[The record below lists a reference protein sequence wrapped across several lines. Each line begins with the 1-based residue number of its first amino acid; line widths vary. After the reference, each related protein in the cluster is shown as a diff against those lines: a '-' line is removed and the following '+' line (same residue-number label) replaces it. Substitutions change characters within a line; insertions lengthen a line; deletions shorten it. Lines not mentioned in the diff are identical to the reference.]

1 MRSSCQSKSESIKT
15 GIIMPSEVGYTPT
28 NLRLAITSLGV
39 TQAALA
45 RLLGVSDRTLRQWLV
60 QDLDA
65 VGHRDM
71 PLKQWHKVL
80 ELIATANV
88 V

>member
-1 MRSSCQSKSESIKT
+1 M
-15 GIIMPSEVGYTPT
+15 
-28 NLRLAITSLGV
+28 

-60 QDLDA
+60 EDLEA
-65 VGHRDM
+65 IGHRDM
-71 PLKQWHKVL
+71 PLKQWRKVL
-80 ELIATANV
+80 ALLATANV

>member
-1 MRSSCQSKSESIKT
+1 LINF
-15 GIIMPSEVGYTPT
+15 EVGYTPT

-45 RLLGVSDRTLRQWLV
+45 ATLGVSDRTLRQWLV
-60 QDLDA
+60 EDLEA
-65 VGHRDM
+65 IGHRDM
-71 PLKQWHKVL
+71 PLKQWRKVL
-80 ELIATANV
+80 ALLATTNV

>member
-1 MRSSCQSKSESIKT
+1 MLNFEL
-15 GIIMPSEVGYTPT
+15 GYTPT
-28 NLRLAITSLGV
+28 NLRLAIAALGM

-45 RLLGVSDRTLRQWLV
+45 RLLGVSERTLRQWLV
-60 QDLDA
+60 EDLEA

-71 PLKQWHKVL
+71 PLKQWRKVL
-80 ELIATANV
+80 ALLSTANV

>member
-1 MRSSCQSKSESIKT
+1 MKNNF
-15 GIIMPSEVGYTPT
+15 EVGYTPT
-28 NLRLAITSLGV
+28 NLRLVIEKLGV

-60 QDLDA
+60 EDLDA
-65 VGHRDM
+65 IGHRDM
-71 PLKQWHKVL
+71 PLKQWRNVL
-80 ELIATANV
+80 ALLATANV

>member
-1 MRSSCQSKSESIKT
+1 MNCSFEF
-15 GIIMPSEVGYTPT
+15 GYTPT
-28 NLRLAITSLGV
+28 NLRLAINALGV

-60 QDLDA
+60 EDLDA
-65 VGHRDM
+65 IGHRDM
-71 PLKQWHKVL
+71 PLKQWL
-80 ELIATANV
+80 EVMTLLATANV

>member
-1 MRSSCQSKSESIKT
+1 MLNDYEA
-15 GIIMPSEVGYTPT
+15 GYTPT
-28 NLRLAITSLGV
+28 NLRLAITKLGI

-60 QDLDA
+60 EDLEA
-65 VGHRDM
+65 IGHRDM
-71 PLKQWHKVL
+71 PLKQWRKVL
-80 ELIATANV
+80 ELLATDNV

>member
-1 MRSSCQSKSESIKT
+1 MLNF
-15 GIIMPSEVGYTPT
+15 EVGYTPT
-28 NLRLAITSLGV
+28 NLRLAITKLGV

-60 QDLDA
+60 EELES

-71 PLKQWHKVL
+71 PLKQWRKVL
-80 ELIATANV
+80 ELLATANV

>member
-1 MRSSCQSKSESIKT
+1 MKLNF
-15 GIIMPSEVGYTPT
+15 EVGYTPT

-45 RLLGVSDRTLRQWLV
+45 RLLGVSERQLRKWLV
-60 QDLDA
+60 EDLESDVHA
-65 VGHRDM
+65 DM
-71 PLKQWHKVL
+71 RLKQWRKVL
-80 ELIATANV
+80 ELLAKTNV

>member
-1 MRSSCQSKSESIKT
+1 MLNFEL
-15 GIIMPSEVGYTPT
+15 GYTPT
-28 NLRLAITSLGV
+28 NLRLAIAALGM

-45 RLLGVSDRTLRQWLV
+45 RLVGVSDRTLRQWLV
-60 QDLDA
+60 EDLEA

-71 PLKQWHKVL
+71 PLKQWRKVL
-80 ELIATANV
+80 ALLSTANV